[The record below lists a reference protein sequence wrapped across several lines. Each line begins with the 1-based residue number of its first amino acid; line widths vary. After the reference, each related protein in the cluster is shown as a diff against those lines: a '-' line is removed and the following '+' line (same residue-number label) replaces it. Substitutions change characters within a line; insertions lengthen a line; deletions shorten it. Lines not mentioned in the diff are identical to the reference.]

1 MERSKSMTAQTKG
14 RIRHVALSV
23 KDPWETAE
31 FYKQALGL
39 EEVVE
44 LDGPLAEGV
53 FLTDGVVNLAIL
65 HFKSD
70 EASQGTGVDYVGI
83 HHIGFW
89 VDDVVEQG
97 KIARNAGATWIMGD
111 TNNPHGYEVKHT
123 DLNGIIFDIAA
134 HGWVGSQMNP
144 GSEDNVVRPNPQRR
158 LAKFDERRKPL
169 MKELREN
176 ARTVHRAAEGDKDA
190 VGQVDQAVQR
200 VFDGREKMH
209 AIDREMYQTLA
220 KDLSPARRARL
231 AVFFAQYHQRM
242 GRMMMEHRAGM
253 TGQGCMGQGCGERQ
267 GGPGPGPGM
276 HGPGGKGGPAG
287 GPGGQMG
294 MNGPGPD
301 GDDDLFGEQ

>member
-1 MERSKSMTAQTKG
+1 MTHRLAIALLFLPLAASAAPSPPAAGANPAGDGARSERFEKRMRLART
-14 RIRHVALSV
+14 
-23 KDPWETAE
+23 
-31 FYKQALGL
+31 LGL
-39 EEVVE
+39 AEA
-44 LDGPLAEGV
+44 LDLSEAEA
-53 FLTDGVVNLAIL
+53 LKMRDA
-65 HFKSD
+65 
-70 EASQGTGVDYVGI
+70 
-83 HHIGFW
+83 
-89 VDDVVEQG
+89 
-97 KIARNAGATWIMGD
+97 M
-111 TNNPHGYEVKHT
+111 
-123 DLNGIIFDIAA
+123 
-134 HGWVGSQMNP
+134 
-144 GSEDNVVRPNPQRR
+144 
-158 LAKFDERRKPL
+158 AKFDERRKPL